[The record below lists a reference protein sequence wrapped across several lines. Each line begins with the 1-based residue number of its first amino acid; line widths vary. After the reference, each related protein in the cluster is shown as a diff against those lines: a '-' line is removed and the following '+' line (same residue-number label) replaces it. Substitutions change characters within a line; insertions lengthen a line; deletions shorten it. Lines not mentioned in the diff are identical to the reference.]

1 MSGSICAA
9 EIRRRAARI
18 WGRRRAAPAPAS
30 DKEPIVEVILLEEV
44 NGLGR
49 RGATVKVASGYA
61 RNFLLPRRL
70 AVPAGT
76 TSASQLKTMT
86 QALEARDAKL
96 RQDAEALA
104 SRLSGTRVTIA
115 ARVGEEGLL
124 YGSVTGGDVAD
135 ELAKQGFEI
144 DKRQVQLDE
153 HLKQT
158 GTYEIPVRLFG
169 GVNAQIT
176 VEV

>member
-1 MSGSICAA
+1 
-9 EIRRRAARI
+9 
-18 WGRRRAAPAPAS
+18 
-30 DKEPIVEVILLEEV
+30 VEVILLEEV
-44 NGLGR
+44 SGLGR

-76 TSASQLKTMT
+76 TTANQLKTLT
-86 QALEARDAKL
+86 SALETRDSKL

-104 SRLSGTRVTIA
+104 SRLHGARVTIT
-115 ARVGEEGLL
+115 ARVSEEGLL

-153 HLKQT
+153 HLKQA
-158 GTYEIPVRLFG
+158 GTYEVPVRLFG
-169 GVNAQIT
+169 GVNAQVT
-176 VEV
+176 VEVVPQ

>member
-1 MSGSICAA
+1 M
-9 EIRRRAARI
+9 
-18 WGRRRAAPAPAS
+18 
-30 DKEPIVEVILLEEV
+30 EVILLEEV
-44 NGLGR
+44 SGLGR

-86 QALEARDAKL
+86 AALEVRDSKL

-104 SRLSGTRVTIA
+104 ARLTGTRITIA
-115 ARVGEEGLL
+115 ARVSEEGLL

-135 ELAKQGFEI
+135 ELAKKGFEI
-144 DKRQVQLDE
+144 DKRQVHLDE

-158 GTYEIPVRLFG
+158 GTYEVPVRLFG
-169 GVNAQIT
+169 GVNAQVT
-176 VEV
+176 VEVVPQ

>member
-1 MSGSICAA
+1 
-9 EIRRRAARI
+9 
-18 WGRRRAAPAPAS
+18 
-30 DKEPIVEVILLEEV
+30 VEVILLEEV

-176 VEV
+176 VEVVPQ

>member
-1 MSGSICAA
+1 M
-9 EIRRRAARI
+9 
-18 WGRRRAAPAPAS
+18 
-30 DKEPIVEVILLEEV
+30 EVILLEEV
-44 NGLGR
+44 SGLGR
-49 RGATVKVASGYA
+49 RGATVKVAPGYA

-76 TSASQLKTMT
+76 TSVRALKTMT
-86 QALEARDAKL
+86 AALDTRDSKL

-104 SRLSGTRVTIA
+104 SRLHGARITIA
-115 ARVGEEGLL
+115 ARVSEEGLL

-144 DKRQVQLDE
+144 DKRQVQLDD

-158 GTYEIPVRLFG
+158 GTYEVPVRLFG
-169 GVNAQIT
+169 GVNAQVT
-176 VEV
+176 VEVVPQ